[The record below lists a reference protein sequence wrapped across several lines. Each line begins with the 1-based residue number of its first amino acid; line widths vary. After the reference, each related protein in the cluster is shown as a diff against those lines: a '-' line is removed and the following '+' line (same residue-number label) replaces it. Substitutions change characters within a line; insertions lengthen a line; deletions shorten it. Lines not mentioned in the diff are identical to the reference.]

1 MEHLKLQRLLSTRIK
16 RRGFILGSGAL
27 TGLAVA
33 SQWRRVIA
41 QPKFSDNPFKLG
53 VASGDPLPDSVVLWT
68 RLAPEPVNGGGIPSQ
83 PVPVQ
88 WQIARDENM
97 NQVVQRG
104 EAMAEPELGHSVHVE
119 VGGLEPDRWY

>member
-1 MEHLKLQRLLSTRIK
+1 M
-16 RRGFILGSGAL
+16 
-27 TGLAVA
+27 
-33 SQWRRVIA
+33 
-41 QPKFSDNPFKLG
+41 
-53 VASGDPLPDSVVLWT
+53 
-68 RLAPEPVNGGGIPSQ
+68 PSQ